1 MAKHPESIWLTSV
14 ATLQLKPTGGA
25 VKFGPVYLW
34 KKTIFRQAVHKYWCE
49 LHRES
54 NFYPRQLVLHEI
66 SQHIKVRH
74 CGKVSEMIPLDDVF
88 SVMVSSEQKGK
99 HGFKIVTGTKQ
110 YLIEVHTSQEASA
123 WVDTIN
129 NEVFGPPVPGV
140 VYEFRVMIGSTI
152 KRRSN
157 RYLLKVCDKTI
168 KVFTANGKIETRF
181 SLNILD
187 IHKIQYQPKT
197 KSTTK
202 QGTLT
207 LSVLNAQSGYQE
219 KNVLAL
225 QAKSTMDLVRV
236 LSNRLTAE
244 KLQKRASMIR
254 RSKSVDSTLHTQ
266 SRFDF
271 LVGNKTLETD
281 LAENGV
287 SQRDYIKLPTSASKS
302 IIGKKTSL
310 DLPSSSF
317 FNHSDTHS
325 RRKQWQNQRKFVP
338 VLSEDQTSLYQLKE
352 KFGPTIVASKSLDQ
366 IYSDEIHSP
375 NDLSI
380 TNESTRCH
388 IEKLSRFPP
397 LSIPDEPLYDDPF
410 YDCIDDTAHQKS
422 SSLPD
427 VSAGSKCSSESVIGP
442 PNTQKVK
449 KNIHPL
455 LVQYKADSLPANI
468 KEAHYDQKM
477 IASKSSSL
485 PPITCRIGSISSE
498 NAYVIDSLME
508 TYLEVVPDND
518 HYEVID
524 DDVCDDDSDYEY
536 IPSDS
541 DT

>member
-1 MAKHPESIWLTSV
+1 MTNLMHRDAQIIEIWTREVPLQIHSIYICIYTYPSIV
-14 ATLQLKPTGGA
+14 SFICGYICSHQT
-25 VKFGPVYLW
+25 
-34 KKTIFRQAVHKYWCE
+34 QAVHKYWCE

-140 VYEFRVMIGSTI
+140 VS
-152 KRRSN
+152 
-157 RYLLKVCDKTI
+157 
-168 KVFTANGKIETRF
+168 
-181 SLNILD
+181 
-187 IHKIQYQPKT
+187 
-197 KSTTK
+197 
-202 QGTLT
+202 
-207 LSVLNAQSGYQE
+207 
-219 KNVLAL
+219 L

>member
-1 MAKHPESIWLTSV
+1 M
-14 ATLQLKPTGGA
+14 
-25 VKFGPVYLW
+25 
-34 KKTIFRQAVHKYWCE
+34 
-49 LHRES
+49 
-54 NFYPRQLVLHEI
+54 
-66 SQHIKVRH
+66 
-74 CGKVSEMIPLDDVF
+74 
-88 SVMVSSEQKGK
+88 
-99 HGFKIVTGTKQ
+99 
-110 YLIEVHTSQEASA
+110 
-123 WVDTIN
+123 
-129 NEVFGPPVPGV
+129 
-140 VYEFRVMIGSTI
+140 
-152 KRRSN
+152 
-157 RYLLKVCDKTI
+157 
-168 KVFTANGKIETRF
+168 
-181 SLNILD
+181 
-187 IHKIQYQPKT
+187 
-197 KSTTK
+197 
-202 QGTLT
+202 
-207 LSVLNAQSGYQE
+207 
-219 KNVLAL
+219 
-225 QAKSTMDLVRV
+225 
-236 LSNRLTAE
+236 
-244 KLQKRASMIR
+244 
-254 RSKSVDSTLHTQ
+254 DSTLHAQ

-375 NDLSI
+375 KYVNTNDFVFVLLHDYHSDLSI

-485 PPITCRIGSISSE
+485 PPITCRIGGC
-498 NAYVIDSLME
+498 LL
-508 TYLEVVPDND
+508 YLCTLSYP
-518 HYEVID
+518 
-524 DDVCDDDSDYEY
+524 
-536 IPSDS
+536 
-541 DT
+541 